1 MNAVD
6 NSIWTKLQSEAED
19 YIKSNE
25 DYKDFLESLVLSN
38 DDFISSISLK
48 LSRDLSQAW
57 SFSEKKLFPSIL
69 QALNTKDV
77 SKAIE
82 KDLNAVISRDPATNT
97 IGVDIHPAATI
108 GKGIMLDHATGIV
121 IGETSVIED
130 DVSIFQGVTLGGTG
144 KEVGDRH
151 PKVRKGVLIS
161 SGAKILGNVEIGEG
175 AKIAAGSVVLED
187 VPEHMT
193 VAGVPA
199 KVVGKTSIKT
209 PGTDVDHTIEEN

>member
-6 NSIWTKLQSEAED
+6 NNIWTKLQSEAED

-69 QALNTKDV
+69 QALNTNDV

-97 IGVDIHPAATI
+97 ILETFLFSKGFSALQAYRASNYHWNKETLLSYFLQSRTSQVYGVDIHPAATI

-144 KEVGDRH
+144 KEVGAVSYTHLRAH
-151 PKVRKGVLIS
+151 ETR
-161 SGAKILGNVEIGEG
+161 
-175 AKIAAGSVVLED
+175 
-187 VPEHMT
+187 
-193 VAGVPA
+193 
-199 KVVGKTSIKT
+199 
-209 PGTDVDHTIEEN
+209 

>member
-6 NSIWTKLQSEAED
+6 NNIWTKLQSEAED

-57 SFSEKKLFPSIL
+57 SFSENKLFPSIL
-69 QALNTKDV
+69 QALNTKYV

-97 IGVDIHPAATI
+97 I
-108 GKGIMLDHATGIV
+108 L
-121 IGETSVIED
+121 ET
-130 DVSIFQGVTLGGTG
+130 FLF
-144 KEVGDRH
+144 
-151 PKVRKGVLIS
+151 
-161 SGAKILGNVEIGEG
+161 
-175 AKIAAGSVVLED
+175 
-187 VPEHMT
+187 
-193 VAGVPA
+193 
-199 KVVGKTSIKT
+199 
-209 PGTDVDHTIEEN
+209 

>member
-1 MNAVD
+1 MMFQKLLKKILMQLFPEIPQQIPFWRHSYFRKD
-6 NSIWTKLQSEAED
+6 FQLCRPTGPLMKEETLLSYFLQS
-19 YIKSNE
+19 
-25 DYKDFLESLVLSN
+25 
-38 DDFISSISLK
+38 
-48 LSRDLSQAW
+48 RTSQ
-57 SFSEKKLFPSIL
+57 
-69 QALNTKDV
+69 V
-77 SKAIE
+77 Y
-82 KDLNAVISRDPATNT
+82 
-97 IGVDIHPAATI
+97 GVDIHPAATI

-209 PGTDVDHTIEEN
+209 PGTEIDHTIEEN

>member
-1 MNAVD
+1 M
-6 NSIWTKLQSEAED
+6 
-19 YIKSNE
+19 
-25 DYKDFLESLVLSN
+25 
-38 DDFISSISLK
+38 
-48 LSRDLSQAW
+48 
-57 SFSEKKLFPSIL
+57 

-97 IGVDIHPAATI
+97 ILETFLFSKGFSALQAYRASNYHWKEETLLSYFLQSRTSQVYGVDIHPAATI

-209 PGTDVDHTIEEN
+209 PGTEVDHTIEEN

>member
-6 NSIWTKLQSEAED
+6 NNIWTKLQSEAED

-69 QALNTKDV
+69 QALNTNDV

-82 KDLNAVISRDPATNT
+82 NGRRKIT
-97 IGVDIHPAATI
+97 
-108 GKGIMLDHATGIV
+108 DHNV
-121 IGETSVIED
+121 VEV
-130 DVSIFQGVTLGGTG
+130 VTFSFFLFFSC
-144 KEVGDRH
+144 
-151 PKVRKGVLIS
+151 KVRSPPIQ
-161 SGAKILGNVEIGEG
+161 
-175 AKIAAGSVVLED
+175 
-187 VPEHMT
+187 
-193 VAGVPA
+193 
-199 KVVGKTSIKT
+199 
-209 PGTDVDHTIEEN
+209 